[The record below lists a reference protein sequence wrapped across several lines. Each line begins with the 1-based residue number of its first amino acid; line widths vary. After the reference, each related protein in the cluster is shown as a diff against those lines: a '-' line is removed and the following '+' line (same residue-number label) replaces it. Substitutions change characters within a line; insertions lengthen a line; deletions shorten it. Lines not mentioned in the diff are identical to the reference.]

1 MAFDESHNLKNAV
14 VGVQGVASEI
24 GKTIKKLLEENPKLR
39 TVSLSATAA
48 SDVMNLGYLDRLGLW
63 GPGTAFPQG
72 FNEFAAQIGAGG
84 MSAMEMVARELKAQ
98 GKYVSRTLSYKGVE
112 YSEIQH
118 EIPPEQKELY
128 RSAVKAWRLVSQRV
142 EDSIMNTTNGGARAK
157 SRFMSLF
164 YASQQRFFN

>member
-63 GPGTAFPQG
+63 GPGTSFPNG
-72 FNEFAAQIGAGG
+72 FNEFAAQISGG
-84 MSAMEMVARELKAQ
+84 GISAMEMVARELKAQ
-98 GKYVSRTLSYKGVE
+98 GKYLSRTLSYKGVTYQE
-112 YSEIQH
+112 LEH
-118 EIPPEQKELY
+118 KLTADQKELY
-128 RSAVKAWRLVSQRV
+128 RTAVKAWGSVV
-142 EDSIMNTTNGGARAK
+142 
-157 SRFMSLF
+157 
-164 YASQQRFFN
+164 QQAEGTIK